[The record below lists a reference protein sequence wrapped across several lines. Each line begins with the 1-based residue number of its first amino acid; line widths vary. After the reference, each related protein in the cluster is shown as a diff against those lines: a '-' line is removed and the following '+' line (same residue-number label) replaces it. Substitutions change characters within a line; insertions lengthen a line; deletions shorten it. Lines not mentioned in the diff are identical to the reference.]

1 MTVSNKVRLFLL
13 LLIFVTSMSCSS
25 SKDRQAFIDDADR
38 FCEIHKLTSWEQ
50 GGRLEALNQL
60 DPTEKLEELT
70 RIIRATV
77 TTTEMQKIIF
87 EKGRSLPAE
96 DFYPFLQQAIPELTG
111 TPFNC
116 PAIPEFY
123 ISK

>member
-1 MTVSNKVRLFLL
+1 LTSYIYTLSLHDALPILRLFLL

-70 RIIRATV
+70 QRYQTDRKSTRLNSSHV
-77 TTTEMQKIIF
+77 KI
-87 EKGRSLPAE
+87 S
-96 DFYPFLQQAIPELTG
+96 Y
-111 TPFNC
+111 
-116 PAIPEFY
+116 
-123 ISK
+123 

>member
-1 MTVSNKVRLFLL
+1 
-13 LLIFVTSMSCSS
+13 MSCSG

-50 GGRLEALNQL
+50 GRLEALNQL
-60 DPTEKLEELT
+60 DPTKKLEELT
-70 RIIRATV
+70 RIIRSTV
-77 TTTEMQKIIF
+77 TTKEMQTIIF
-87 EKGRSLPAE
+87 EEGRSLPAE

-111 TPFNC
+111 IPFNC
-116 PAIPEFY
+116 TAIPEFY